1 MIVAMLS
8 LLSAFAAPA
17 SADVRATLA
26 DGQVLFGDVR
36 TRTLRLETGA
46 GVLDVPLA
54 DVGEV
59 VPASGGHLQG
69 AEGLVDVWLRN
80 GSELRGRWSDPK
92 LAVDVA
98 VGGRAVTVDLP
109 MNELARFQLQGG
121 ARWPGGPVYRMRTA
135 WGDDFLVDPSKTTL
149 VVENHLGTF
158 APKLSECRSLAP
170 VADPT
175 GDWRIELMTGT
186 VLIGQLQDDAVTVA
200 LPMGPKE
207 VTVPLA
213 SFVSLRVESWEA
225 PRRVAAVATPAPVYA
240 ESMPVGLAAAPA
252 HQKSS
257 RGAPASRRAE
267 HVATGVAADAT
278 TEDGWFDNAALEASK
293 RESGDDGE

>member
-1 MIVAMLS
+1 
-8 LLSAFAAPA
+8 
-17 SADVRATLA
+17 
-26 DGQVLFGDVR
+26 
-36 TRTLRLETGA
+36 
-46 GVLDVPLA
+46 
-54 DVGEV
+54 
-59 VPASGGHLQG
+59 
-69 AEGLVDVWLRN
+69 
-80 GSELRGRWSDPK
+80 
-92 LAVDVA
+92 

-225 PRRVAAVATPAPVYA
+225 PQRVAAVATPAAVYA

-252 HQKSS
+252 HEKSS

-267 HVATGVAADAT
+267 HAATGVAADAT
-278 TEDGWFDNAALEASK
+278 TDDGWFDNAALEASK